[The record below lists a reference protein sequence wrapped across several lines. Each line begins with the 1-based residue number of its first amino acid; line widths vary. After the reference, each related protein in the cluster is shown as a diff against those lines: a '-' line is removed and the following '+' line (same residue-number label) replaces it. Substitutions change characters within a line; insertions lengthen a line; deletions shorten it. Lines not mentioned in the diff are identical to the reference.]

1 MPYSAAQM
9 FDLVAGIE
17 HYPEFLPW
25 CKEVRFLS
33 RTKDKVLVDMRVGT
47 RLFAETFRTEA
58 VIDRPR
64 AINVQYKSGPLSHL
78 SNAWAFKPVGSK
90 QCEVS
95 FAVDFDFRSP
105 ILRAAMNIFFDKA
118 LTKMVAAFE
127 KRAKELYRRRIS
139 TLPSAYTNGTMK

>member
-33 RTKDKVLVDMRVGT
+33 RARDKVVVDMRVGT

-58 VIDRPR
+58 LFDRPLK
-64 AINVQYKSGPLSHL
+64 ITVHYKSGPLSHL
-78 SNAWAFKPVGSK
+78 SNAWAFKPVGAK

-95 FAVDFDFRSP
+95 FEVDFDFRSP
-105 ILRAAMNIFFDKA
+105 ILRAAMRAFFDKA
-118 LTKMVAAFE
+118 LAKMVAAFE
-127 KRAKELYRRRIS
+127 ERAKGLY
-139 TLPSAYTNGTMK
+139 G